1 MFGLKMKLAIGV
13 AAAAVAL
20 STLGC
25 TKEQG
30 SEEAFCREVAK
41 APTIDSV
48 VSGFT
53 DADPGEL
60 DKRLADAAK
69 SYEDIANAAPGEIR
83 GEVDTVVRLVDAVID
98 AVKDHSDDPEV
109 VADQVRNAVVDNPGS
124 IKAAA
129 SIAIYAANNCS
140 LELNPT
146 VDDEPETATTTTTT
160 AP

>member
-1 MFGLKMKLAIGV
+1 MFGFKMKLAIGV
-13 AAAAVAL
+13 TAAALAF

-30 SEEAFCREVAK
+30 SEKAFCREVAN

-53 DADPGEL
+53 DADQGEL
-60 DKRLADAAK
+60 DKRLADAAEA
-69 SYEDIANAAPGEIR
+69 YDDIAKAAPGEIR
-83 GEVDTVVRLVDAVID
+83 GDVDTVVRLVDAVID
-98 AVKDHSDDPEV
+98 AVKDHSEDPEV
-109 VADQVRNAVVDNPGS
+109 VAEQVRNAVVDNPGS

-129 SIAIYAANNCS
+129 SIAIYAANNCN

-146 VDDEPETATTTTTT
+146 VEDGPTSSTTSTTT
-160 AP
+160 P